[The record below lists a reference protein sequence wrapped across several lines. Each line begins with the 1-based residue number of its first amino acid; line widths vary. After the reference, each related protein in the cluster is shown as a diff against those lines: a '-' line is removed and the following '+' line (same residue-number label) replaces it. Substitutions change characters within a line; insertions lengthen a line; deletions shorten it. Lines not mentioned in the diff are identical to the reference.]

1 MLPYSCEKLD
11 AVRKRMEEQNID
23 AVIIGTNDPHMSPS
37 VASHWRAVQWL
48 TGFSGSLASCA
59 VTKNAS
65 AFWTDGRYTLQAKR
79 ELESSQ
85 TEIYT
90 LSDRS
95 APDTVEWIENN
106 IQHGG
111 CVALDMSLVSLS
123 EGRALCGR
131 LASLGISVRGLDLIS
146 EVWRGRPEIPNKK
159 LFELSAAYAGLP
171 RAEKINSVREKM
183 AEAKTDCYLCC
194 QLDSVAWLT
203 NLRGG
208 DNKLYPVF
216 HSYLLFTEHET
227 YLFLDTSKL
236 SEELRSKL
244 CSESFTIKP
253 SEALPEIIKRESE
266 NKTVYIDAFKTSYKL
281 YSYLSKTSRI
291 IEGMDFIT
299 QIKARKNPA
308 EQENIRKS
316 NVKEC
321 LAVCRLIKYI
331 KENAG
336 NIPMNEFSVGEKM
349 AEFRKLDSE
358 FLQAAN
364 VPIVAVGENAAL
376 PHYKPTKESAMPVE
390 KSGFL
395 LFDLCAHYLTGS
407 TDITRT
413 IQLGELTEEMR
424 RDYTFVLKSH
434 IALAALTFPFGVTGA
449 VLDGIVKSYHWR
461 NHMNYDTGTGHGIG
475 FCMDI
480 HEGPCKIVMDY
491 TPFFPYAAI
500 TPLDTGMLFSNEP
513 GVYKKGRHGIRLEND
528 VLVQEDVTN
537 EFGRFLKFETVTFC
551 PFEQGAIIAELLT
564 PQEREWLNSYHKTT
578 YEKIS
583 PHMTEE
589 EKKWLMHETLPI

>member
-1 MLPYSCEKLD
+1 
-11 AVRKRMEEQNID
+11 MEEKNID
-23 AVIIGTNDPHMSPS
+23 AVIVGTNDPHMSPS

-48 TGFSGSLASCA
+48 TGFSGSLASCV
-59 VTKNAS
+59 VTQKAS

-79 ELESSQ
+79 ELVCKE

-95 APDTVEWIENN
+95 APDSVKWIEDN
-106 IQHGG
+106 IPRGG
-111 CVALDMSLVSLS
+111 RVCLDMFLISLS
-123 EGRALCGR
+123 EGRTLCEKLKSR
-131 LASLGISVRGLDLIS
+131 GITLFSDDLIS
-146 EVWRGRPEIPNKK
+146 GLWCARPEIPNEK
-159 LFELSAAYAGLP
+159 LFELSTRYAGQS
-171 RAEKINSVREKM
+171 RREKINLVREKM
-183 AEAKTDCYLCC
+183 SEVKADCCLCC

-203 NLRGG
+203 NLRGK

-216 HSYLLFTEHET
+216 HSYSLFTESKA

-236 SEELRSKL
+236 TEEISSKL
-244 CSESFTIKP
+244 CAEGFTIKP
-253 SEALPEIIKRESE
+253 AEAMSEIIKAESE
-266 NKTVYIDAFKTSYKL
+266 NKTIYIDPFKTSYEL
-281 YSYLSKTSRI
+281 YSYLSKASAI

-299 QIKARKNPA
+299 QIKARKNST
-308 EQENIRKS
+308 EQENIRKA

-321 LAVCRLIKYI
+321 LAVCRLIKYV

-336 NIPMNEFSVGEKM
+336 NISMDEFSVGEKM

-376 PHYKPTKESAMPVE
+376 PHYKPTKESAASVKKE
-390 KSGFL
+390 GFL
-395 LFDLCAHYLTGS
+395 LFDLCAHYYTGS

-413 IQLGELTEEMR
+413 IKLGELTEEMR
-424 RDYTFVLKSH
+424 RDYTLVLKSH
-434 IALAALTFPFGVTGA
+434 IALASLTFPFGVTGA

-491 TPFFPYAAI
+491 TPFFPYAAV
-500 TPLDTGMLFSNEP
+500 TPLDSGMLFSNEP

-528 VLVQEDVTN
+528 VLVQEDEIN

-551 PFEQGAIIAELLT
+551 PFEREAIEAELLT
-564 PQEREWLNSYHKTT
+564 ERELAWLNAYHKTT
-578 YEKIS
+578 REKLS

-589 EKKWLMHETLPI
+589 ERLWLMSETMPI